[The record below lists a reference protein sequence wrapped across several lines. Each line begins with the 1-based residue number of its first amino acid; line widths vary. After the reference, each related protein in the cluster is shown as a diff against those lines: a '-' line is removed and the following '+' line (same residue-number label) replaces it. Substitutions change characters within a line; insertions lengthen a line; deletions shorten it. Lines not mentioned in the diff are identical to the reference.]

1 MSVKDEEFKTKIY
14 DLMNGIYNLEE
25 YPVAE
30 SSLVK
35 DEFAEGEY
43 CEKLYSQMLEA
54 YERVCRRL
62 GKPGTEDEDVEIIIS
77 NLMSIG
83 RHQSMKMFAME
94 CFLQKEKI
102 NSNVTVEWCDCNW
115 MVAPFFDIIK
125 VI

>member
-14 DLMNGIYNLEE
+14 DLMSGSYNLEE

-30 SSLVK
+30 SSVVK

-62 GKPGTEDEDVEIIIS
+62 GLQDTEDKDVEIIIS

-83 RHQSMKMFAME
+83 RYQSMTMFDYGVL
-94 CFLQKEKI
+94 FKERE
-102 NSNVTVEWCDCNW
+102 NEL
-115 MVAPFFDIIK
+115 
-125 VI
+125 

>member
-1 MSVKDEEFKTKIY
+1 MSVRDEEFKTVIY
-14 DLMNGIYNLEE
+14 DLMNGSYNLEE

-30 SSLVK
+30 SSAVK

-62 GKPGTEDEDVEIIIS
+62 GLPDTEDKDVEIIIS

-83 RHQSMKMFAME
+83 RYQSMKMFDYGVL
-94 CFLQKEKI
+94 FKERE
-102 NSNVTVEWCDCNW
+102 NEL
-115 MVAPFFDIIK
+115 
-125 VI
+125 